1 MNFVYLTKAR
11 HFFPFL
17 RNSNLALHFYWFLVQ
32 FKLKEIIRMISFW
45 KWNYVAVWCLPHICV
60 LGNMVWLYITTTCY
74 FFSPTR
80 QTERLG
86 KQTWCKISKKPKEM
100 KKKEQIKFIKGNPV
114 RIRAVYSHQASVRHD
129 VFCFKVKKKRR
140 EGCILRINFCLL
152 TGAVMA

>member
-1 MNFVYLTKAR
+1 MK
-11 HFFPFL
+11 
-17 RNSNLALHFYWFLVQ
+17 
-32 FKLKEIIRMISFW
+32 
-45 KWNYVAVWCLPHICV
+45 
-60 LGNMVWLYITTTCY
+60 
-74 FFSPTR
+74 
-80 QTERLG
+80 
-86 KQTWCKISKKPKEM
+86 